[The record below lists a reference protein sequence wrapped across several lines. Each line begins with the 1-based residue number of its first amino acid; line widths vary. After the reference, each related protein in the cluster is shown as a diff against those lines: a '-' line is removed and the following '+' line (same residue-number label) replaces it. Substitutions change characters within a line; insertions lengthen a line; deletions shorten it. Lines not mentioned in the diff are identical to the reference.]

1 MTPPASINSNIA
13 ELSRRIR
20 LAEQE
25 NGREANS
32 VTLMAVSKTRPAA
45 AIRASVAAGISHIG
59 ENYLQEALH
68 KQDLLQD
75 LNITWHCIG
84 PVQSN
89 KSRTVA
95 EQFDWLHTLDRE
107 KIARRLSEQRPAH
120 RPPLNVCLQ
129 VNIDEEPQK
138 AGIVAADIPS
148 LAATVASLPG
158 LRLRGLMA
166 IPAAR
171 SNPSEQRQVFARLRH
186 CFESLQAQHPEV
198 DTLSM
203 GMSRDF
209 EAAIAEGAT
218 LVRIGTEIFGPR
230 DPAPGV

>member
-45 AIRASVAAGISHIG
+45 AIRASVAAGVSHIG

-138 AGIVAADIPS
+138 AGIVAADIPA

-171 SNPSEQRQVFARLRH
+171 SNPAEQRQVFARLRH

>member
-1 MTPPASINSNIA
+1 MIDPAPINSNIA

-25 NGREANS
+25 NGRDANS
-32 VTLMAVSKTRPAA
+32 VTLMAVSKTRPAE
-45 AIRASVAAGISHIG
+45 AIREAVAAGVSHIG
-59 ENYLQEALH
+59 ENYIQEALD
-68 KQDLLQD
+68 KQALLAD

-89 KSRTVA
+89 KSRAVA
-95 EQFDWLHTLDRE
+95 EHFDWLHTLDRE
-107 KIARRLSEQRPAH
+107 KIARRLSDQRPNH
-120 RPPLNVCLQ
+120 LPPLNVCLQ

-138 AGIVAADIPS
+138 AGVLAADLMPLAAAVAA
-148 LAATVASLPG
+148 LPG

-171 SNPSEQRQVFARLRH
+171 SNPGEQRQRFARLRH
-186 CFESLQAQHPEV
+186 CFELLQEQHASV

-203 GMSRDF
+203 GMSRDY

-218 LVRIGTEIFGPR
+218 LVRIGTKIFGPR
-230 DPAPGV
+230 DPASQG

>member
-1 MTPPASINSNIA
+1 MIPPVSINSNIA

-25 NGREANS
+25 NGRKAHS

-45 AIRASVAAGISHIG
+45 AIRESVAAGISHIG

-68 KQDLLQD
+68 KQSLLQD
-75 LNITWHCIG
+75 LSITWHCIG

-95 EQFDWLHTLDRE
+95 EHFDWLHTLDRE
-107 KIARRLSEQRPAH
+107 KIARRLDEQRPVH
-120 RPPLNVCLQ
+120 LPPLNVCLQ

-138 AGIVAADIPS
+138 AGIVVADVPA

-171 SNPSEQRQVFARLRH
+171 HNPMEQRQVFARLRH
-186 CFESLQAQHPEV
+186 CFESLQTQHPSI

-230 DPAPGV
+230 DSSPDV